1 MIYEI
6 IDWKVFQKSYKGK
19 KKGMNQQNQENP
31 MNLEDLDYDIP
42 EMPYAEEML
51 KEIKKDK
58 CEDQLLGLLLFPR
71 LET

>member
-6 IDWKVFQKSYKGK
+6 IDWKVIQKSYKGK

-31 MNLEDLDYDIP
+31 MNLEDFDYDIP

-51 KEIKKDK
+51 KEIIK
-58 CEDQLLGLLLFPR
+58 R
-71 LET
+71 